1 MYLHEEVLLL
11 ALKDDSGKIDWGA
24 AHFQTVMAGAVIAE
38 LLLAERISIDEKKL
52 VTLLDGAP
60 HENAVLNQALKFLAA
75 AKRRRKIQHWIGKL
89 AMQKDLKRNTA
100 AALCDQGILRAEE
113 AKVLFVFNKTTYP
126 ELDPKPER
134 QLIARLK
141 RAIFSDADKVD
152 ARTTLLI
159 SLTYPSGML
168 AIPFAGKEL
177 RKRKKRIKQITEG
190 ELVGKAT
197 ADAIAAAQAIIIA
210 VAVMPVI
217 TAASSS
223 GAHGC

>member
-24 AHFQTVMAGAVIAE
+24 GHFHMVMAGAVIAE
-38 LLLAERISIDEKKL
+38 LLLAERISVDEKKL

-60 HENAVLNQALKFLAA
+60 HENAVLNQALQFLAA

-89 AMQKDLKRNTA
+89 AVQKDLKQMTA
-100 AALCDQGILRAEE
+100 AALCDQGILKAEE

-126 ELDPKPER
+126 ELNPGPER

-141 RAIFSDADKVD
+141 HAIFSDGNEVD
-152 ARTTLLI
+152 ARTGLLI

-168 AIPFAGKEL
+168 AIPFAAKEL

-197 ADAIAAAQAIIIA
+197 ADAIAATQAIIAA

-217 TAASSS
+217 TAASSA
-223 GAHGC
+223 GAPGC